1 MTMSEQEKQ
10 PDNQT
15 TQPVKKKKTCRKI
28 LCVGSA
34 VIFVPVLGL
43 VTALSFDSGQRA
55 LIQLADK
62 MLDSLSIEQVSGGL
76 QDGLVLENLRFQTT
90 GVDVALPKT
99 RLQLN
104 LARLLSGDIIVDDL
118 SLTQPKIAIDTS
130 VMPPSEEKQTESGP
144 MEKIHLPVSVQVKN
158 VAITD
163 FDMKLDQSNIT
174 FSSFQS
180 AISLNNESGLTLEPT
195 TLSDVLF
202 STVSQT
208 QPNTPQPKKKEP
220 AKPVDWAQIEQTLT
234 PAFLGNLNAVNLPFD
249 MHIPSFLGTNW
260 QYQSL
265 NEKGKEIQK
274 ITVPKVELQADATDH
289 LVKLQ
294 KLDIDSS
301 LGTLSSQGQLRLNE
315 DFPVDLTL
323 KSDLQAFKSK
333 DKTILPASKVD
344 LNLSGS
350 LKKTTALSLT
360 TQGVLDATLTGDVKL
375 AEDKM
380 PLNLQLKAK
389 KGQYAFAD
397 SLAPLKINDV
407 DIKLTGDLLNY
418 HAEVV
423 GGVEGMDHIP
433 HTHVDLNADGKLYEV
448 TIN

>member
-1 MTMSEQEKQ
+1 MSEQEKQ

-202 STVSQT
+202 STVTQT
-208 QPNTPQPKKKEP
+208 QPNPPQPEKKEP

-234 PAFLGNLNAVNLPFD
+234 PAFLGNLNTVNLPFD
-249 MHIPSFLGTNW
+249 MHIPSVLGTNW

-265 NEKGKEIQK
+265 NEKGEETKK

-301 LGTLSSQGQLRLNE
+301 LGTLSSQGQLQLNNE
-315 DFPVDLTL
+315 FPVDLTL

-344 LNLSGS
+344 LNISGS

-360 TQGVLDATLTGDVKL
+360 TQGVLDAT
-375 AEDKM
+375 
-380 PLNLQLKAK
+380 
-389 KGQYAFAD
+389 
-397 SLAPLKINDV
+397 
-407 DIKLTGDLLNY
+407 
-418 HAEVV
+418 
-423 GGVEGMDHIP
+423 
-433 HTHVDLNADGKLYEV
+433 
-448 TIN
+448 